1 MSDEQPATRP
11 WTDYSGE
18 LKLSS
23 NPLLRGI
30 YLTLGFGCVGLGVI
44 GIFVPGWPTTVWILV
59 ATFFFAR
66 SSPRFY
72 NWLMNHRTFGPLIRD
87 FRAGLGIPLSA
98 KVFAISMITLFAG
111 SSALF
116 LISRAWIS
124 WLVVAVGM
132 IGILYLLRLPTKQRP
147 AG

>member
-1 MSDEQPATRP
+1 MSNERP
-11 WTDYSGE
+11 QKHTWTDYSAE
-18 LKLSS
+18 LRVAG
-23 NPLLRGI
+23 NPILRGL
-30 YLTLGFGCVGLGVI
+30 YVGLGFICVGLGVI

-87 FRAGLGIPLSA
+87 FRSGLGIPLGT

-116 LISRAWIS
+116 LIPRAWIS
-124 WLVVAVGM
+124 WLVAAVGA
-132 IGILYLLRLPTKQRP
+132 IGILYLLSLPTKRRP
-147 AG
+147 VG

>member
-1 MSDEQPATRP
+1 VSDERPNGRP
-11 WTDYSGE
+11 WTDYSAD
-18 LKLSS
+18 LRIAR
-23 NPLLRGI
+23 NPVLRALFVG
-30 YLTLGFGCVGLGVI
+30 LGFISVGLGVI

-59 ATFFFAR
+59 ATYFFAR

-87 FRAGLGIPLSA
+87 FRSGLGIPLRT

-111 SSALF
+111 SSAVF
-116 LISRAWIS
+116 LISRTWIS
-124 WLVVAVGM
+124 WMVAALGLF
-132 IGILYLLRLPTKQRP
+132 GIVYLLRLPTKRRT